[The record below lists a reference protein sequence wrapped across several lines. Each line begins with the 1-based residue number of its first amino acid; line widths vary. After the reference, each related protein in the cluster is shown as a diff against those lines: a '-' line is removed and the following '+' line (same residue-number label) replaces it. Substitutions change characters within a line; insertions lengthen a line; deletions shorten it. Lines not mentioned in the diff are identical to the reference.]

1 MLVPPAVV
9 AAFVLGLTVV
19 TVLFDP
25 VVEESLFNTSEDFF
39 VKEEVV
45 FEVVVGQLQHFLI

>member
-25 VVEESLFNTSEDFF
+25 VVDESLFNTSEDFF